1 MEKEKETLDENI
13 KEVEEISNDA
23 SKDVAEENV
32 SEEESVETVEGGEE
46 AVEDSEDVEETDTE
60 ENTDADKKKKKI
72 FSKKKE
78 KKDQQIEEL
87 NDKYQRLFAEFQN
100 FRSRSEK
107 EKSAMFEV
115 GAKSIIEK
123 MLPVVDNFERGIA
136 ALSEEDL
143 SSPVGE
149 GMNLIYKQMT
159 TALEDMGVTV
169 IEAEGKE
176 FDPELHNAVMH
187 EDNDELGENIIS
199 QEFQKGYK
207 YRDTVIR
214 HSIGEQP

>member
-13 KEVEEISNDA
+13 TEETNNEV
-23 SKDVAEENV
+23 KDNEAENTKAENI
-32 SEEESVETVEGGEE
+32 ETEETVEE
-46 AVEDSEDVEETDTE
+46 ANEQEAEDTKKKFFKKK
-60 ENTDADKKKKKI
+60 DKKD
-72 FSKKKE
+72 

-100 FRSRSEK
+100 YRNRSEK
-107 EKSAMFEV
+107 EKTAMYEV
-115 GAKSIIEK
+115 GAKAIIEK
-123 MLPVVDNFERGIA
+123 ILPVVDNFERGVA

-143 SSPVGE
+143 DSPVGQ

-159 TALEDMGVTV
+159 AALEDMGVTV

-187 EDNDELGENIIS
+187 EDNEELGENMVS
-199 QEFQKGYK
+199 QELQKGYK
-207 YRDTVIR
+207 YRDSVVR
-214 HSIGEQP
+214 HSMVKVAN